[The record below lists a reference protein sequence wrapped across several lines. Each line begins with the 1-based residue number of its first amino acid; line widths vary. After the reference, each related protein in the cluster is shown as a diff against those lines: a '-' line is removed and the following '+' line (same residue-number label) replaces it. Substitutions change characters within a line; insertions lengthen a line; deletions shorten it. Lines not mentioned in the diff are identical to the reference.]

1 MERQIATRYAEALF
15 SLARENNLVAP
26 VEEDLR
32 AAAELFRQLPDLS
45 RMLEHPEVTLNRK
58 YVLLEK
64 TFSRAIQPLTF
75 AFLKLLVRRSRSSL
89 LALLGEEYS
98 RLADAD
104 AGLIRVEV
112 DSAVAMSEEQSSR
125 LQQALGRLTG
135 KQVMLQ
141 LHLAPALLAG
151 VRVRIED
158 KMLDGSAAGR
168 LEALRAIMQ
177 KTGGVG

>member
-26 VEEDLR
+26 VETDLQ
-32 AAAELFRQLPDLS
+32 AMAVLFRQLPDLS
-45 RMLEHPEVTLNRK
+45 RMLEHPEVTLARK
-58 YVLLEK
+58 YVLLER
-64 TFSRAIQPLTF
+64 TVARAVEPLTF
-75 AFLKLLVRRSRSSL
+75 AFLKLLVRRRRNGL
-89 LALLGEEYS
+89 LALVGEEYS

-104 AGLIRVEV
+104 AGVVRVAV
-112 DSAVAMSEEQSSR
+112 DSATALSEEQSSR
-125 LQQALGRLTG
+125 LQQALARLTG
-135 KQVMLQ
+135 KQVMIQ
-141 LHLAPALLAG
+141 LHLAPELLAG